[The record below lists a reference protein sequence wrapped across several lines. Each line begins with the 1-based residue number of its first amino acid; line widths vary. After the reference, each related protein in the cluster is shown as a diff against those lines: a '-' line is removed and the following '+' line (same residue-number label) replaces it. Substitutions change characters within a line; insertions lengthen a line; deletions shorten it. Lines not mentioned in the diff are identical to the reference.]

1 MPTSNEQSA
10 ISVWGTGVLFL
21 EVKQVGLE
29 ADHLFLS
36 NVKVEH
42 VQPYSSFYM
51 CIFTA
56 QCLIK
61 CKD

>member
-21 EVKQVGLE
+21 GVKQAGFE
-29 ADHLFLS
+29 ADHLSLPNAKFEL
-36 NVKVEH
+36 
-42 VQPYSSFYM
+42 VQASSSFPK